1 MFLLS
6 RMGQNYP
13 NEMPWKISNKILNF
27 KNLLIIVYSKYSN
40 EKLLNYSGSNQSSQK
55 VCVSV
60 DCRLADFIQN
70 LLIGTCKIPIA
81 AISNIIFKSVACHY
95 ETSRGISML
104 DVSISGAHVV
114 RNNIV
119 FRVLV
124 RVRRIRVLC
133 ITIISCIKCW
143 KCLCKVLESAIWV
156 SSSNLFVP
164 FCRILSAFRND
175 FQEWCL

>member
-6 RMGQNYP
+6 RMGRNYP

-27 KNLLIIVYSKYSN
+27 NNLLIIVYIKYSN

-55 VCVSV
+55 VYVSV
-60 DCRLADFIQN
+60 DCRLADFIQSW
-70 LLIGTCKIPIA
+70 LISKIPIA
-81 AISNIIFKSVACHY
+81 AISNISFKSVACHY
-95 ETSRGISML
+95 ETSRGISIL
-104 DVSISGAHVV
+104 HVSIYGAHVV

-124 RVRRIRVLC
+124 RVRRIRVIC
-133 ITIISCIKCW
+133 ITRIICIKCW

-156 SSSNLFVP
+156 SISNLFVP